1 MSQECGV
8 DLAVCVFSAGKGV
21 GWGLSSAPV
30 CDSVSLTL
38 SVCLSLPTW
47 TLIVVAG
54 PLVGLALSTVQL
66 PEMLC
71 FFHGS
76 GHPVVGETL
85 ANK

>member
-1 MSQECGV
+1 MG
-8 DLAVCVFSAGKGV
+8 
-21 GWGLSSAPV
+21 
-30 CDSVSLTL
+30 
-38 SVCLSLPTW
+38 
-47 TLIVVAG
+47 AG

-71 FFHGS
+71 FFQGS